1 MLITVSGMVG
11 SGKSTASAIVAE
23 VLAKDDLPPRQLRF
37 RYLKLFG
44 FNRPKQHGA
53 SGQRTEA
60 ATARIV
66 RGKGFTPRRLTALLT
81 IGYAVRILAF
91 RFSSVGAASRCDILD
106 RYFYD
111 NLAHYDL
118 TPRRARL
125 FAHALRRLIPV
136 PDLAIL
142 LVASD
147 ETISMRRPEY
157 APHYVAMVG
166 RGYRALPE
174 LFPHLVTIDTDPG
187 KSGNEDIRRVARI
200 LRNRDRMSE
209 R

>member
-23 VLAKDDLPPRQLRF
+23 VLDEADLTPRRLRF
-37 RYLKLFG
+37 RYLRLFG
-44 FNRPKQHGA
+44 FEKPRQHDV
-53 SGQRTEA
+53 SGQQAVAPITPL
-60 ATARIV
+60 V
-66 RGKGFTPRRLTALLT
+66 RGKGFAFRRLTLSLT

-91 RFSSVGAASRCDILD
+91 RFSGVGGTPRCDILD

-111 NLAHYDL
+111 NLAQYDL
-118 TPRRARL
+118 TSRRARL

-147 ETISMRRPEY
+147 ETISLRRPEY
-157 APHYVAMVG
+157 DPHYVAGVG

-174 LFPHLVTIDTDPG
+174 LFPYLVTIRTDPG
-187 KSGNEDIRRVARI
+187 ISGEEEIRRVARD
-200 LRNRDRMSE
+200 LVKSPRDV
-209 R
+209 